1 MSISRQTLLTTLNQ
15 WLEPDT
21 FQDYAPNGLQVEGT
35 DEINKI
41 ITGVTA
47 SQALLD
53 AAVRNNADAIV
64 VHHGYFWKGENP
76 CVVGMK
82 HRRLKTLLEHNINLL
97 AYHLPLDA
105 HPQMGNNVGLA
116 QALGLQ
122 GILALQNIAPVG
134 IVYQGETEVPLS
146 LEQFAERLSQA
157 VERQLV
163 AVVSGGNHQV
173 RKVAICTGGGQGFIE
188 QAADAGMDL
197 FISGEI
203 SEQTVHVARERGIHY
218 IAAGHHATER
228 FGARSLGQKLATDL
242 GIDVEFIDIDSPA

>member
-1 MSISRQTLLTTLNQ
+1 MSISRQKLLTTLNL
-15 WLEPDT
+15 WLEPEN

-35 DEINKI
+35 DEIHKI

-47 SQALLD
+47 SQALVD
-53 AAVRNNADAIV
+53 AAVHNQADAIV

-82 HRRLKTLLEHNINLL
+82 HRRLKCLLEHNINLL

-105 HPQMGNNVGLA
+105 HPQLGNNVGLA
-116 QALGLQ
+116 QALGLKKISAVQ
-122 GILALQNIAPVG
+122 SIAPLG
-134 IVYQGETEVPLS
+134 IVYQGETEAPLS
-146 LEQFAERLSQA
+146 LAEFAARLSLTVA
-157 VERQLV
+157 RELV
-163 AVVSGGNHQV
+163 AKVSGGEHPV
-173 RKVAICTGGGQGFIE
+173 HKVAICTGGGQ
-188 QAADAGMDL
+188 QAADAGVDL

-228 FGARSLGQKLATDL
+228 FGARALSHRLAAEL
-242 GIDVEFIDIDSPA
+242 GIDAEFIDIDSPA

>member
-64 VHHGYFWKGENP
+64 VHHGYFWKGETP

>member
-1 MSISRQTLLTTLNQ
+1 MSISRQKLLTTLNQ

-64 VHHGYFWKGENP
+64 VHHGYFWKGETP

>member
-35 DEINKI
+35 DEIKKI

-116 QALGLQ
+116 QALGLER
-122 GILALQNIAPVG
+122 ILALQNIAPAG

-163 AVVSGGNHQV
+163 AVVSGGKHKV
-173 RKVAICTGGGQGFIE
+173 RKVGICTGGGQGFIE

-228 FGARSLGQKLATDL
+228 FGARSLGQKLAADL